1 MLEQYRY
8 LIYTT
13 YDFGYAIRIHKDNW
27 NPETHLL
34 QHLREDSPY
43 WWFVAQFVAARL
55 LVIGVV
61 ILTKKSLS
69 EIKKRESKHN
79 LSKSQH
85 P

>member
-8 LIYTT
+8 LTYTT

-27 NPETHLL
+27 KPKTDSL
-34 QHLREDSPY
+34 QPLRENSPY

-69 EIKKRESKHN
+69 EIKKRGLKHN